1 MKKENKKRHL
11 WNIVLLILITGLVL
25 FFALKD
31 NFDEIMHELMNINMW
46 WVLVGVFLFLGS
58 LFLRS
63 ISLCSL
69 IREFKPRFKMKSTFH
84 LALVTQFF
92 NAVTPFAT
100 GGQPFQV
107 YFLKK
112 KNINLTNSTNIII
125 QNFIVYQ
132 IALIILGSVAILSNH
147 FFHIFKEV
155 GILKELV
162 TIGFII
168 NTTVVVVLFF
178 IAFAKGFNK
187 FVTRI
192 VLFLLNKIHVVK
204 EKKEAYEKWEEYINN
219 FTNGAKA
226 LTLRRGLMFKCILLN
241 LAGLCAL
248 YIIPLVVAY
257 SFGYYDS
264 FNGLEAI
271 FASAYVMLIGSF
283 VPIPGGTGGLEYG
296 FVQFYGN
303 FVSGGVLN
311 AMMLVWRVITY
322 YFGMLIGGIA
332 LNFMRKEE

>member
-1 MKKENKKRHL
+1 MEKRKNKKQI
-11 WNIVLLILITGLVL
+11 WNIILLIGITMLVL

-31 NFDEIMHELMNINMW
+31 NFDEIVHEIMHVNVW
-46 WVLVGVFLFLGS
+46 WLLVGVFLFLGS

-69 IREFKPRFKMKSTFH
+69 VKEFKPSFNMKGTFH

-107 YFLKK
+107 YYLKK
-112 KNINLTNSTNIII
+112 KNISLTNSTNIII

-132 IALIILGSVAILSNH
+132 IALVILGTVAILSNH

-155 GILKELV
+155 GVLKELV
-162 TIGFII
+162 TLGFVI
-168 NTTVVVVLFF
+168 NTFVVILLFF
-178 IAFAKGFNK
+178 ITFAKSVNK

-192 VLFLLNKIHVVK
+192 VLFLLNKLKIVK
-204 EKKEAYEKWEEYINN
+204 DKKAAYDKWEDYINN
-219 FTNGAKA
+219 FSKGAKA
-226 LTLRRGLMFKCILLN
+226 LTMRKGLMFKCILLN

-248 YIIPLVVAY
+248 YIIPLAVAY

-264 FNGLEAI
+264 FTGIEAI
-271 FASAYVMLIGSF
+271 IASAYVMLIGSF

-296 FVQFYGN
+296 FVEFYGN
-303 FVSGGVLN
+303 FISGGALS
-311 AMMLVWRVITY
+311 AMMLLWRVITY

-332 LNFMRKEE
+332 LNISGKKD

>member
-1 MKKENKKRHL
+1 MEKRKNKKQI
-11 WNIVLLILITGLVL
+11 WNIILLIGITMLVL

-31 NFDEIMHELMNINMW
+31 NFDEIVHEIMHVNVW
-46 WVLVGVFLFLGS
+46 WLLVGVFLFLGS

-69 IREFKPRFKMKSTFH
+69 VKEFKPSFNMKGTFH

-107 YFLKK
+107 YYLKK
-112 KNINLTNSTNIII
+112 KNISLTNSTNIII

-132 IALIILGSVAILSNH
+132 IALVILGTVAILSNH

-155 GILKELV
+155 GVLKELV
-162 TIGFII
+162 TLGFVI
-168 NTTVVVVLFF
+168 NTFVVVLLFF
-178 IAFAKGFNK
+178 ITFAKSVNK

-192 VLFLLNKIHVVK
+192 VLFLLNKLKIVK
-204 EKKEAYEKWEEYINN
+204 DKKAAYDKWEDYINN
-219 FTNGAKA
+219 FSKGAKA
-226 LTLRRGLMFKCILLN
+226 LTMRKGLMFKCILLN

-248 YIIPLVVAY
+248 YIIPLAVAY

-271 FASAYVMLIGSF
+271 IASAYVMLIGSF

-296 FVQFYGN
+296 FVEFYGN
-303 FVSGGVLN
+303 FISGGALS
-311 AMMLVWRVITY
+311 AMMLLWRVITY

-332 LNFMRKEE
+332 LNISGKKD

>member
-1 MKKENKKRHL
+1 MEKRKNKKQI
-11 WNIVLLILITGLVL
+11 WNIILLIGITMLVL

-31 NFDEIMHELMNINMW
+31 NFDEIVHEIMHVNVW
-46 WVLVGVFLFLGS
+46 WLLVGVFLFLGS

-69 IREFKPRFKMKSTFH
+69 VKEFKPSFNMKGTFH

-107 YFLKK
+107 YYLKK
-112 KNINLTNSTNIII
+112 KNISLTNSTNIII

-132 IALIILGSVAILSNH
+132 IALVILGTVAILSNH

-155 GILKELV
+155 GVLKELV
-162 TIGFII
+162 TLGFVI
-168 NTTVVVVLFF
+168 NTFVVVLLFF
-178 IAFAKGFNK
+178 ITFAKSVNK

-192 VLFLLNKIHVVK
+192 VLFLLNKLKIVK
-204 EKKEAYEKWEEYINN
+204 DKKAAYDKWEDYINN
-219 FTNGAKA
+219 FSKGAKA
-226 LTLRRGLMFKCILLN
+226 LTMRKGLMFKCILLN

-296 FVQFYGN
+296 FVEFYGN
-303 FVSGGVLN
+303 FISGGALS
-311 AMMLVWRVITY
+311 AMMLLWRVITY

-332 LNFMRKEE
+332 LNISGKKD

>member
-1 MKKENKKRHL
+1 MKKRRNLKHTL
-11 WNIVLLILITGLVL
+11 NIVLLVVITMFVL

-31 NFDEIMHELMNINMW
+31 NFDEIMHEIMHANVW
-46 WVLVGVFLFLGS
+46 WLLVGVFLFLGS

-69 IREFKPRFKMKSTFH
+69 VKEFKPSFTMKNTFH

-107 YFLKK
+107 YYLKK
-112 KNINLTNSTNIII
+112 KNISLTNSTNIII

-132 IALIILGSVAILSNH
+132 IALVILGMIAILSNY

-155 GILKELV
+155 GLLKELV

-168 NTTVVVVLFF
+168 NTCVVVLLFF
-178 IAFAKGFNK
+178 ITFASSVNK

-192 VLFLLNKIHVVK
+192 VLFFLNKFNIVK
-204 EKKEAYEKWEEYINN
+204 DKEEAYEKWEEYINN
-219 FTNGAKA
+219 FSKGAKA
-226 LTLRRGLMFKCILLN
+226 LTTRKGLMLKCIFFN
-241 LAGLCAL
+241 LMGLCSL

-264 FNGLEAI
+264 FTGIEAI
-271 FASAYVMLIGSF
+271 IASSYVMLIGSF

-296 FVQFYGN
+296 FVEFYGN
-303 FVSGGVLN
+303 FISGGALN
-311 AMMLVWRVITY
+311 AMMLLWRVITY

-332 LNFMRKEE
+332 LNISGKKD